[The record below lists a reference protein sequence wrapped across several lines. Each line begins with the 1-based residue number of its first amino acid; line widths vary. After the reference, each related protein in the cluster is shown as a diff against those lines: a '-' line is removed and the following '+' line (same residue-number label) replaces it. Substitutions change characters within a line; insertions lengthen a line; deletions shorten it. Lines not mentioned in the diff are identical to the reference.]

1 MLKYKYK
8 ILFKKGIVMK
18 KRIALIALSLLLVL
32 TSFSFV
38 SCDNLKKVDS
48 IDGLTPGEA
57 YEKALV
63 LLEDVDRY
71 DVHLDMKSQAK
82 ILFVPVYTIEVENFC
97 YYSYDGKNQ
106 HYEIPDGSLEMLE
119 EHGLS
124 DVMSGFDEAIWYVD
138 GICYVKN
145 GNVKEKFESSYNP
158 IQRSDYETAVS
169 NILRKHRGETQCYR
183 DGDRYY
189 FTVVIT
195 DPAQMELNMGTDNEL
210 YTVYLTEDGYV
221 DEIIFEGT
229 MKGFVHL
236 TIAADYS
243 YEDAPKVTPPS
254 DAHNYVT
261 KSSSYGY

>member
-1 MLKYKYK
+1 
-8 ILFKKGIVMK
+8 MK
-18 KRIALIALSLLLVL
+18 KRITLIAFSLLLVL

-38 SCDNLKKVDS
+38 SCDFSKKVDN
-48 IDGLTPGEA
+48 IDGLTPREA

-63 LLEDVDRY
+63 SLEDIERY

-82 ILFVPVYTIEVENFC
+82 ILFVPIYTIEVEDFC

-106 HYEIPDGSLEMLE
+106 HYEIPDESLKALE
-119 EHGLS
+119 ENGLS

-138 GICYVKN
+138 GVCYVKN
-145 GNVKEKFESSYNP
+145 GTNKEKFTSTYNP
-158 IQRSDYETAVS
+158 IQRSKYETAVS
-169 NILRKHRGETQCYR
+169 HILRDHAGETQCYR

-189 FTVVIT
+189 FTVTIT
-195 DPAQMELNMGTDNEL
+195 DPSQMELNMGTDDEV
-210 YTVYLTEDGYV
+210 YTVYLTEEGYV

-229 MKGFVHL
+229 MKGFVTL

-243 YEDAPKVTPPS
+243 YEDAPKVTPPA

-261 KSSSYGY
+261 KYSSSGY

>member
-1 MLKYKYK
+1 
-8 ILFKKGIVMK
+8 MK
-18 KRIALIALSLLLVL
+18 KRIALIVLSLVLVV
-32 TSFSFV
+32 SCCCFV
-38 SCDNLKKVDS
+38 SCDNVKEVED
-48 IDGLTPGEA
+48 IDGLTPLEA
-57 YEKALV
+57 YERALV
-63 LLEDVDRY
+63 SLEDIERY

-82 ILFVPVYTIEVENFC
+82 ILFVPVYTIEVEDFC
-97 YYSYDGKNQ
+97 YYSYDGDNQ
-106 HYEIPDGSLEMLE
+106 HYEIPEESLRVLE
-119 EHGLS
+119 EKGLS
-124 DVMSGFDEAIWYVD
+124 DILSDFDEALWYVD
-138 GICYVKN
+138 GVCYVKN
-145 GNVKEKFESSYNP
+145 GDVKEKFESSYNP
-158 IQRSDYETAVS
+158 IKRSDYETAVS
-169 NILRKHRGETQCYR
+169 NILIKHRGETQCYR

-189 FTVVIT
+189 FTVEIT

>member
-1 MLKYKYK
+1 
-8 ILFKKGIVMK
+8 MK
-18 KRIALIALSLLLVL
+18 KRITLIALSLLLVL

-38 SCDNLKKVDS
+38 SCDTFKKVDS

-82 ILFVPVYTIEVENFC
+82 ILMVPVYTIEVEDFC
-97 YYSYDGKNQ
+97 YYSYDGENQ
-106 HYEIPDGSLEMLE
+106 HYEIPEESLAVLE
-119 EHGLS
+119 EKGLS
-124 DVMSGFDEAIWYVD
+124 GIMSDFDEAIWYVD
-138 GICYVKN
+138 GVCYVKN

-158 IQRSDYETAVS
+158 IKRSDYETAVS
-169 NILRKHRGETQCYR
+169 HILENHKGETQCYR

-189 FTVVIT
+189 FTVEIT
-195 DPAQMELNMGTDNEL
+195 DPAEMELNMGTDNEL

-243 YEDAPKVTPPS
+243 YEDAPVVTPPA

-261 KSSSYGY
+261 TY